1 MTRRVIRFS
10 GFFFDRLDDL
20 LGDSR
25 GSDGTPST
33 TDFLLYDLP
42 PVCDLLAEDYEGQTM
57 PFPVDSKDIR
67 VYVGSGVLVS
77 RFALLMTLDADDTVE
92 VLDVEMD

>member
-25 GSDGTPST
+25 GLDGSPSS

-42 PVCDLLAEDYEGQTM
+42 PVCDLLAEAYEGQTM

-67 VYVGSGVLVS
+67 VYVGSGVLIS
-77 RFALLMTLDADDTVE
+77 RFALLMTLCVDGTVE
-92 VLDVEMD
+92 VLDVEMG